1 MLLQQLNKNNSL
13 TLIRESVR
21 RGRPSCTDIVPGTVL
36 RHFLYKSRGNVQFF
50 MPAYSPSFPTALTRR
65 KLLTLYTQL
74 QASLHTHPVRPKIH
88 HTTAT
93 HHTCLAWSTPVFELY
108 AVGPASASKAAL
120 AGAANR
126 VVQYVRREEERV
138 FIIGGAV
145 F

>member
-1 MLLQQLNKNNSL
+1 VH
-13 TLIRESVR
+13 T
-21 RGRPSCTDIVPGTVL
+21 GRPNTSSILPSTPL

-50 MPAYSPSFPTALTRR
+50 MPSFAPSFSTPLARR
-65 KLLTLYTQL
+65 KLLTLYQQL

-88 HTTAT
+88 HATST
-93 HHTCLAWSTPVFELY
+93 HHTSLAWSTPVFEMY
-108 AVGPASASKAAL
+108 AVGARGAKKDEL
-120 AGAANR
+120 ARAANK